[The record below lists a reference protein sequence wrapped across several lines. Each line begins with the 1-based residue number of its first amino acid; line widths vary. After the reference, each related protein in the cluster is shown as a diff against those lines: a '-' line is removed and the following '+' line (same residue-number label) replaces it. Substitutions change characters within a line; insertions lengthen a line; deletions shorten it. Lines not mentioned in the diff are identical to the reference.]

1 MSVFSETMTL
11 DNFGTSKKMSGVKL
25 IQSPKEGGKL
35 FAEFSN
41 GETARLAKDVSN
53 LDGDLSVSWFTPEDG
68 ADASWMIHRTGA
80 SANVVATKS
89 FGTASVATPVT
100 AFADLEAEI

>member
-11 DNFGTSKKMSGVKL
+11 DQFGASKQLSGVEL
-25 IQSPKEGGKL
+25 INNPKTGKL
-35 FAEFSN
+35 FAKFSN
-41 GETARLAKDVSN
+41 GEIARLANDVTN
-53 LDGDLSVSWFTPEDG
+53 LDGDLSVSYFTPEDG
-68 ADASWMIHRTGA
+68 DASWMVHRTGA

-89 FGTASVATPVT
+89 FGKVATPVT

>member
-11 DNFGTSKKMSGVKL
+11 DQFGASKQLSSLDL
-25 IQSPKEGGKL
+25 INNPKTGKV
-35 FAEFSN
+35 FAKFSN
-41 GETARLAKDVSN
+41 GETARLANDVTD

-68 ADASWMIHRTGA
+68 ADASWMIHRTGV

-89 FGTASVATPVT
+89 FGKVAVPSTFES
-100 AFADLEAEI
+100 AF

>member
-1 MSVFSETMTL
+1 MSVFNETMTL
-11 DNFGTSKKMSGVKL
+11 DQFGASKQLSGVELINNPKTSKM
-25 IQSPKEGGKL
+25 
-35 FAEFSN
+35 FAKFSN

-68 ADASWMIHRTGA
+68 GDASWMVHRTGA

-89 FGTASVATPVT
+89 FGKVATPVT
-100 AFADLEAEI
+100 TFADLDAEI

>member
-1 MSVFSETMTL
+1 MSVFTETMTL
-11 DNFGTSKKMSGVKL
+11 DQFGASKQLSSLDL
-25 IQSPKEGGKL
+25 INNPKTGKL
-35 FAEFSN
+35 FAKFSN

-89 FGTASVATPVT
+89 FGKVATPAP
-100 AFADLEAEI
+100 AFADLESEI

>member
-25 IQSPKEGGKL
+25 IQNPKEGGKL

-89 FGTASVATPVT
+89 FGKVATPAT

>member
-11 DNFGTSKKMSGVKL
+11 DNFGASKQLSGVELINNPKTSK
-25 IQSPKEGGKL
+25 I
-35 FAEFSN
+35 FAKFSN

-53 LDGDLSVSWFTPEDG
+53 LDGDLSVSWFTPEDD
-68 ADASWMIHRTGA
+68 DASWMIHRTGA